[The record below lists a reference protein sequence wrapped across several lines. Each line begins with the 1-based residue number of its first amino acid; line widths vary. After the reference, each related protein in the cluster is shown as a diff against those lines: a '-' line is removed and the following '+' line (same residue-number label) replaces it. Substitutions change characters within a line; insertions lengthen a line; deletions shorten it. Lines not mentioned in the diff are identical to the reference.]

1 MYQIRSKKN
10 VRLQGTFEGDFLF
23 HRSVSPWPSRWRSA
37 IDHEPAW
44 YPSKR
49 RLYTDN
55 RIQCSTVHWPTRTC
69 SFTGPSRG
77 QCLRWK
83 YRTRRITRT
92 ARTIYTDTSNR
103 NTVTSLTMSRIR
115 STSSR
120 TASRIIRLAIS
131 MLRKKREMVRERE
144 REREKQLFEI
154 RYSFSRLLHV
164 CSCEFWHENSNTIN
178 RGGSN
183 SIARVIFS
191 YMRHEYV
198 GGIPNTG

>member
-144 REREKQLFEI
+144 RERSNCSRFDIPFLVSFMFVHASFDTKTPTRLIEAEVI
-154 RYSFSRLLHV
+154 RSR
-164 CSCEFWHENSNTIN
+164 E
-178 RGGSN
+178 
-183 SIARVIFS
+183 
-191 YMRHEYV
+191 
-198 GGIPNTG
+198 